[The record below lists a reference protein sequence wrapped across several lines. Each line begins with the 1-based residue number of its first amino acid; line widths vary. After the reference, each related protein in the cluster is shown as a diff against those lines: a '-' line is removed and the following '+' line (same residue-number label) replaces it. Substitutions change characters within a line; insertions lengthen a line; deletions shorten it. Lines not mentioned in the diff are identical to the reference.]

1 MIDPLIGGSVISG
14 IGNVIGGLFGVG
26 SQSDTNRMNLQ
37 IMREQNAFNER
48 MLHEQQQ
55 FAVDQWNRQ
64 NEYNLPKNV
73 AQRLLEAGINP
84 ASMSGASATPA
95 GAVGLPTAVPAAG
108 AVMNPLDYQGVA
120 NNVTNSF
127 ESYFRNRNLQAQS
140 QKTET
145 ESNRY
150 RQMTPWEIKQLQM
163 LVRKGGIEGDLAK
176 TELTYQQAIQ
186 GEKISQAFGD
196 TRLQQKSLMLMDKDM
211 LQKEL
216 QNKLLDVQLSYAP
229 RLNDA
234 QLTQYYATV
243 RQIKA
248 QIGLLSEQT
257 NLTAEQRLN
266 EAQRRIGIIV
276 DNGMKGLDFQI
287 KRETKNVSIDLLR
300 EELYE
305 KEDLRMLRPLD
316 AYQRHLGKAAN
327 YSITPGASQLV
338 GSMIERDMKRERFY
352 QGGYGD
358 SYFRPRFQR

>member
-1 MIDPLIGGSVISG
+1 MVDPLIGASVVSG
-14 IGNVIGGLFGVG
+14 VGNLVGGLLGLN
-26 SQSDTNRMNLQ
+26 SQADTNRMNLQ

-48 MLHEQQQ
+48 MLHDQQQ
-55 FAVDQWNRQ
+55 FAVDQWERQ

-73 AQRLLEAGINP
+73 AKRLLEAGINP
-84 ASMSGASATPA
+84 ASMSGANATPA
-95 GAVGLPTAVPAAG
+95 GAVGLPTASPAAG

-127 ESYFRNRNLQAQS
+127 ESYFRNRNLKAQS
-140 QKTET
+140 DKTES

-176 TELTYQQAIQ
+176 TELNYQQAIQ
-186 GEKISQAFGD
+186 GQKISQAFGD

-234 QLTQYYATV
+234 QLNQYYATV

-257 NLTAEQRLN
+257 NLTSEQRLS

-287 KRETKNVSIDLLR
+287 KNETKKVAVESFRTDL
-300 EELYE
+300 EQKQSELY
-305 KEDLRMLRPLD
+305 
-316 AYQRHLGKAAN
+316 
-327 YSITPGASQLV
+327 
-338 GSMIERDMKRERFY
+338 KRSHSTKFGMFEFVPRSDKK
-352 QGGYGD
+352 GYWPFD
-358 SYFRPRFQR
+358 Y